1 MERGWQRKADRD
13 RERNRDMKY
22 LLNRSPDLR
31 QAGAKVPGGD
41 GQGAGGIEALAAHVA
56 REV

>member
-1 MERGWQRKADRD
+1 
-13 RERNRDMKY
+13 MKY
-22 LLNRSPDLR
+22 LLNHSPDLR
-31 QAGAKVPGGD
+31 QAGAKVPSGD